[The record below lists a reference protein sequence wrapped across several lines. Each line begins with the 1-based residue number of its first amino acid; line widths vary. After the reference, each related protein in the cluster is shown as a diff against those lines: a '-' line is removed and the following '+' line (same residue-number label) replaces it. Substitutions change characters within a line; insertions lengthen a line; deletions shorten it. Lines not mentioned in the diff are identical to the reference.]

1 MTTRQ
6 RIEIDWLES
15 GKPVLRDS
23 QNGDVQLSL
32 SHDDRACLCVAGRGP
47 QGCDVAPVSERTR
60 EEWLR
65 LVGGAREALLE
76 RLLSGADPAL
86 LDRAGTR
93 IWAAVEA
100 LRKATDG
107 GSVELE
113 IDRQDGDTVLFRGGP
128 ADHELRVLTF
138 PLELTRG
145 PDRVVAVVV
154 HPEEQDR
161 ASQTADAGSG
171 SLEEQYDYN
180 PDAYTLGI
188 SQDGPVE
195 GMVVVGL
202 RFPVTFREAAN
213 LSRTVYF
220 SHYVTWM
227 GKVRELACQPVY
239 RDLAADFV
247 TGKWGMVT
255 NYGELRVLDGVRA
268 DDVVEARFYLGPY
281 SGTHGSTQELHYEWR
296 RVLPGGGSERVAWS
310 RMEVTWV
317 AILDHGVVEA
327 RPFPDYYQRV
337 MDRVT
342 PPDTPE
348 VRAKLVPQPSADVD
362 LGDVLYSVPA
372 GPINRALLREQIFE
386 TTLEESNLVGNIYFG
401 NYYLFHGRTR
411 DHFFRD
417 AAPEYYRGTGE
428 RGELRCMYCRID
440 HLREAMPFDR
450 IAVRLSLNAL
460 HELGVRLRIDLF
472 RLTDDGGR
480 EKLGSG
486 EHVAGWFAPG
496 ADGTW
501 ELAPLPAVF
510 RDALTQRAGASQGAT
525 T

>member
-1 MTTRQ
+1 
-6 RIEIDWLES
+6 
-15 GKPVLRDS
+15 VLRDS

-47 QGCDVAPVSERTR
+47 QGCDVAPVLARTR
-60 EEWLR
+60 EEWGR
-65 LVGGAREALLE
+65 LLGGARETLLE
-76 RLLSGADPAL
+76 RLLSGADAGS

-100 LRKATDG
+100 LRKATDAN
-107 GSVELE
+107 SVELE
-113 IDRQDGDTVLFRGGP
+113 VDRQDADTVLFRGGT
-128 ADHELRVLTF
+128 ADQELSVLTF
-138 PLELTRG
+138 PLELSRG
-145 PDRVVAVVV
+145 PERVVAVVV
-154 HPEEQDR
+154 EPEEQE
-161 ASQTADAGSG
+161 APSPTAEQSG

-180 PDAYTLGI
+180 PDSYTLGI

-202 RFPVTFREAAN
+202 RFPVTFREVAN

-220 SHYVTWM
+220 SHYIIWM

-239 RDLAADFV
+239 KDLAADFV

-281 SGTHGSTQELHYEWR
+281 SGSHGSTQELHYEWR
-296 RVLPGGGSERVAWS
+296 RILPGGGWERVAWS

-337 MDRVT
+337 MDRMT

-348 VRAKLVPQPSADVD
+348 VRTKLVPQPSADVD
-362 LGDVLYSVPA
+362 LGDVIYSVPP
-372 GPINRALLREQIFE
+372 GPVNKALLREQVFE
-386 TTLEESNLVGNIYFG
+386 TSLEESNLVGNIYFG
-401 NYYLFHGRTR
+401 NYYLLHGRTR

-417 AAPEYYRGTGE
+417 AAPDYYRGTGE
-428 RGELRCMYCRID
+428 RGELRCLYCRID

-450 IAVRLSLNAL
+450 IAVRLSLIAL

-472 RLTDDGGR
+472 RATDEGGR

-486 EHVAGWFAPG
+486 VHAAGWFIPTG
-496 ADGTW
+496 AASW
-501 ELAPLPAVF
+501 ELAPLPEVF
-510 RDALTQRAGASQGAT
+510 REAVLRQAKASQGIAS
-525 T
+525 